1 MDSLLGKL
9 PTSSNSTHCRA
20 GKWRPVLNALRPKQ
34 CFIGQ
39 EGTGASAHRVSVIC
53 DEEWHEG
60 NSLQMNLATPAQLPT
75 MITVLRH

>member
-34 CFIGQ
+34 CFISQ
-39 EGTGASAHRVSVIC
+39 EGTGASAHRVSVIR
-53 DEEWHEG
+53 DQEQHEG
-60 NSLQMNLATPAQLPT
+60 NSLQIKLVTPAQLPT
-75 MITVLRH
+75 TILVLRH